1 MKKEEIRE
9 ILYSFIDF
17 HTVREIDRL
26 DLRILADRFLE
37 EEINDWIYC

>member
-1 MKKEEIRE
+1 MKKEEIKE

-26 DLRILADRFLE
+26 DLRILADRFIDE
-37 EEINDWIYC
+37 ELGRDE

>member
-26 DLRILADRFLE
+26 DLIILADRFLE
-37 EEINDWIYC
+37 DEIND